1 MVSKLIE
8 LGKISNQKLPRHVGI
23 IPDGNRRWAKLNN
36 LKTEIGHLNGYK
48 SLKKILY
55 NFFDAGIQYLTVY
68 TLSLENALNRPKDE
82 LKYIYKIIIKAIDT
96 IIKEKDTVKNKVR
109 FRVIGRIEL
118 LPDEVKEKVNELH
131 KFTENFNKNFVNLL
145 IMYDGQA
152 EITDAI
158 KKIVEEKINPE
169 EINRNLVKNYLYTP
183 DFPEVD
189 LIIRTGMNDGARI
202 SGFLLW
208 DASYSEFKFRNEYW
222 PEYNEDL
229 LYEDLQEYVQ
239 RNRRKGK

>member
-1 MVSKLIE
+1 MASKLIE
-8 LGKISNQKLPRHVGI
+8 LRNISDQRLPHHIGI

-36 LKTEIGHLNGYK
+36 LKTKVGHLKGYK

-55 NFFDAGIQYLTVY
+55 SFFDAGIQYLTVY
-68 TLSLENALNRPKDE
+68 ALSLENAQKRSEEE
-82 LKYIYKIIIKAIDT
+82 LKYIYKIIIKAINT
-96 IIKEKDTVKNKVR
+96 IIKGEDTVKNEVR
-109 FRVIGRIEL
+109 FRVIGRTEL
-118 LPDEVKEKVNELH
+118 LPEYVQKKVNELH
-131 KFTENFNKNFVNLL
+131 EFTKNFKKNFVNLL

-152 EITDAI
+152 EIADAI
-158 KKIVEEKINPE
+158 KKIIADNINPDL
-169 EINRNLVKNYLYTP
+169 IDKTLIKKYLYTS

-222 PEYNEDL
+222 PQYNEDL
-229 LYEDLQEYVQ
+229 LYQDLQEYAL